1 MSDRNPQFD
10 DVFEDQPDSQV
21 ANLRETLAYWSEPVE
36 EEEPSEEEQLASFL
50 EALGK
55 SDSRNHTPSGE
66 EQNNTVGRRTAPRL
80 RLSLPA
86 RFVAV
91 ERTHQCIL
99 LNISRT
105 GAQIAILDTI
115 REGEG
120 GFLHCGS
127 FSAFAIVARSEF
139 SLNGLEFDEPI
150 SDEEVLEIR
159 RYYENFEER
168 ERRQLIETA
177 RKWVNGETDDGRA
190 I

>member
-1 MSDRNPQFD
+1 MTERDPFIGD
-10 DVFEDQPDSQV
+10 DA
-21 ANLRETLAYWSEPVE
+21 ANLRDSLTYWAEPVE
-36 EEEPSEEEQLASFL
+36 EEVSEEEQLASFL

-55 SDSRNHTPSGE
+55 SDRRSHDPSAAAA
-66 EQNNTVGRRTAPRL
+66 NNRVGRRSAPRL

-99 LNISRT
+99 LNISRS
-105 GAQIAILDTI
+105 GAQIAILDAI
-115 REGEG
+115 REGES

-127 FSAFAIVARSEF
+127 LEAFAVVTRSEF
-139 SLNGLEFDEPI
+139 SLNGLEFDEEI
-150 SDEEVLEIR
+150 SDAEVLDIR
-159 RYYENFEER
+159 QYYENFEER

-177 RKWVNGETDDGRA
+177 RKWVNGEDEDERT